1 MSKYQFQ
8 ESDIYLAGT
17 AIPKNK
23 MGIDDANLL
32 QEIEALLLQQAYQ
45 VFINEL
51 NDTVR
56 FDENYFKALHHRTFI
71 TLYDW
76 AGEYRSVDMRKGGS
90 LFCIARNLHSASRHI
105 FRQLEQEHFLK
116 NVGSWD
122 KQLFSERLAFY
133 QSELIALHPFY
144 ELNGRITRLFF
155 DLIAIFNGY
164 EPIDYRHA
172 LKNETNTV
180 NDYILAS
187 VACVQNADEHF
198 LQKIIVMGLNKMEEN
213 T

>member
-1 MSKYQFQ
+1 
-8 ESDIYLAGT
+8 
-17 AIPKNK
+17 

-51 NDTVR
+51 NETVR
-56 FDENYFKALHHRTFI
+56 FDESYFKALHHRTFI
-71 TLYDW
+71 GLYDW

-90 LFCIARNLHSASRHI
+90 LFCLARNLYSSSRHI
-105 FRQLEQEHFLK
+105 FQQIEQEHFLK
-116 NVGSWD
+116 NVSDWD
-122 KQLFSERLAFY
+122 REPFSQRLAFY

-172 LKNETNTV
+172 LKNETSPV

-187 VACVQNADEHF
+187 VACVQNADESL
-198 LQKIIVMGLNKMEEN
+198 LQKIIFTGLKKMEESA
-213 T
+213 